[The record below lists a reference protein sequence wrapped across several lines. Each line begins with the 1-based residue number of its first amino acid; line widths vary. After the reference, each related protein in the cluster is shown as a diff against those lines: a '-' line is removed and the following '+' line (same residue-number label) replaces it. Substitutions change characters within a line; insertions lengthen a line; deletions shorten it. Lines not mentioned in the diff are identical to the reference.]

1 MSENDL
7 MSQMES
13 LPLSLRYGVRQLQT
27 RINRNTNLL
36 PIGKDDVTGNGAGI
50 VRFRFPSASII
61 NLSSI
66 SISFNTT
73 ISGLSDDAT
82 NWVNAL
88 VPSAYKYVKR
98 AQFFLGGVACC
109 GSLCQ
114 EYNQVYH
121 AMLKA
126 TTNTQYCYAKTLNGF
141 TEVSDLYDKFGDL
154 TTKPTASTKSCFQ
167 ILDDFLLLARGN
179 GASVNPDMFI
189 DTSLWNDLELELLFD
204 NNSILSVFS
213 PSNNQADPDAYA
225 LAKGAQ
231 VSWAL
236 SNIRLNVDCISSI
249 PGIYGAVMELRT
261 SRPEPIR
268 LVFQNIVSQVAVV
281 QGTNRIQV
289 SSTSIDGLMICGL
302 VANYNTAKAFVA
314 NTASNVNLSVDI
326 TNNNKF
332 NFVSLGLNENSTF
345 SAILQVGTTT
355 YPTTAYNSIY
365 LLADSTFRHYWHN
378 SIVAT
383 SLLYQQY
390 VATVISQTLGQQSQ
404 PYVIGNFLT
413 NQFIWV
419 QSFCLEDGWSS
430 ASKTLSGIDTQ
441 STNTDILIITNV
453 NNNQFNLLM
462 IGLLSSYL
470 EYDTQS
476 RRVRVIQ

>member
-1 MSENDL
+1 MSDNDL

-36 PIGKDDVTGNGAGI
+36 PIGQDSVKSNGAGV

-73 ISGLSDDAT
+73 ISGLVTGT
-82 NWVNAL
+82 NYINAL
-88 VPSAYKYVKR
+88 VPAAYKYITR
-98 AQFFLGGVACC
+98 AQWFLGGVAVA
-109 GSLCQ
+109 GSLLQ
-114 EYNQVYH
+114 QYNQCYH

-126 TTNTQYCYAKTLNGF
+126 TTNKQYCYAKTLNSF
-141 TEVSDLYDKFGDL
+141 PEVSDVYDKFGLLVDDPG
-154 TTKPTASTKSCFQ
+154 TTSKTCFQ

-204 NNSILSVFS
+204 NNSILSIFSDSQGKAS
-213 PSNNQADPDAYA
+213 PSSWATEAA
-225 LAKGAQ
+225 GK

-236 SNIRLNVDCISSI
+236 DNIRLNVDCISSI
-249 PGIYGAVMELRT
+249 PSIYGAVMELRT
-261 SRPEPIR
+261 SRSEPIR
-268 LVFQNIVSQVAVV
+268 LVFQNLVSQVATV

-289 SSTSIDGLMICGL
+289 SSTSIDGLMVCGL
-302 VANYNTAKAFVA
+302 NSDYNTPKAFVA
-314 NTASNVNLSVDI
+314 NLIGNVAQTVNI

-332 NFVSLGLNENSTF
+332 NFVSLGQNENSTF

-355 YPTTAYNSIY
+355 YPTSAYNNIF
-365 LLADSTFRHYWHN
+365 LLADATFRHYWHN

-383 SLLYQQY
+383 SLLFQQ
-390 VATVISQTLGQQSQ
+390 VNAVVTSGNDISQVDADFITTN
-404 PYVIGNFLT
+404 YLT

-441 STNTDILIITNV
+441 STNTDILVITNI
-453 NNNQFNLLM
+453 NSSSYILLM
-462 IGLLSSYL
+462 IGMLSSYL
-470 EYDTQS
+470 EYDTQA

>member
-36 PIGKDDVTGNGAGI
+36 PIGQDQVSGNGAGT

-73 ISGLSDDAT
+73 ISGLSTDAT

-126 TTNTQYCYAKTLNGF
+126 TTNVQYCHAKTLNGF
-141 TEVSDLYDKFGDL
+141 TEVSDIYDKFGNL
-154 TTKPTASTKSCFQ
+154 TEKPTATSKTCFQ

-213 PSNNQADPDAYA
+213 PSNGQADPAAYA
-225 LAKGAQ
+225 LTTGAQ

-236 SNIRLNVDCISSI
+236 NNIRLNVDCISSI
-249 PGIYGAVMELRT
+249 PAVYGAVMELRT

-302 VANYNTAKAFVA
+302 VSNYNTPKAFVA
-314 NTASNVNLSVDI
+314 NLAGADVVVDI

-332 NFVSLGLNENSTF
+332 NFVSLGLTESSTF

-355 YPTTAYNSIY
+355 YPTSAYNNIY

-383 SLLYQQY
+383 SLLYQQN
-390 VATVISQTLGQQSQ
+390 VALVKTNVLSQASQ
-404 PYVIGNFLT
+404 DYVIDNFLS

-453 NNNQFNLLM
+453 NTNAYNLLM

>member
-36 PIGKDDVTGNGAGI
+36 PVGKDDVSGNGAGT

-66 SISFNTT
+66 SISFNST
-73 ISGLSDDAT
+73 ISGLDTGT
-82 NWVNAL
+82 NWINAL
-88 VPSAYKYVKR
+88 VPAAYKYVKR

-126 TTNTQYCYAKTLNGF
+126 TTNLQYCHAKTLNGF
-141 TEVSDLYDKFGDL
+141 TEVSDLYDKFGEL
-154 TTKPTASTKSCFQ
+154 ANVPASSTKTCFQ
-167 ILDDFLLLARGN
+167 VLDDFLLLARGN

-204 NNSILSVFS
+204 NNAILSVFTNS
-213 PSNNQADPDAYA
+213 AGKPSTWANDAA
-225 LAKGAQ
+225 AG

-249 PGIYGAVMELRT
+249 PAVYGAVMELRT

-302 VANYNTAKAFVA
+302 VSDYNTPKAFVA
-314 NTASNVNLSVDI
+314 NLSANTEQNINI
-326 TNNNKF
+326 TNNPKF
-332 NFVSLGLNENSTF
+332 NFVSLGLNENSVF
-345 SAILQVGTTT
+345 SGVLQVGTTT
-355 YPTTAYNSIY
+355 YPTTAYNNVF

-383 SLLYQQY
+383 SLLYQKVNVNVDASNIIVQE
-390 VATVISQTLGQQSQ
+390 SD
-404 PYVIGNFLT
+404 PYIINNFLS

-441 STNTDILIITNV
+441 STNTDILIILNITTNAYS
-453 NNNQFNLLM
+453 LLM